1 MKPLRDSP
9 SLAPAPAVAD
19 SSTDTSSPHVTAD
32 LTSSG
37 AARTSCPMQI
47 LTAFPR
53 ARLPLPCLFS
63 RPFIFQI
70 KQSLCGDSSSSH
82 FSPPR
87 RTLYQP
93 LLCTIARRCSCVWC
107 WRIFSVIFC
116 PPRCLFCVF
125 LFFSSTFIL
134 SSVGRPMPCPIGCRD
149 PLPLRLTCGQVDAFS
164 FHGDNVKQW
173 WRPSRPPSSYF
184 YLFIWRCFRL
194 VGARRGHLS

>member
-1 MKPLRDSP
+1 MYSNLGLTYYHLLNSSPLAKPLRDSP
-9 SLAPAPAVAD
+9 SLIPAPAVAD
-19 SSTDTSSPHVTAD
+19 SSTDTSSPHVTAN

-93 LLCTIARRCSCVWC
+93 LLCTIARRCFCVWC

-125 LFFSSTFIL
+125 FIL
-134 SSVGRPMPCPIGCRD
+134 
-149 PLPLRLTCGQVDAFS
+149 Q
-164 FHGDNVKQW
+164 Q
-173 WRPSRPPSSYF
+173 YF
-184 YLFIWRCFRL
+184 YFIECRPADAVSDWL
-194 VGARRGHLS
+194 PWPPPPPPHLRPGGRV